1 MMNLEEVDEVENE
14 DAQDKDEYS
23 STSKTYL

>member
-14 DAQDKDEYS
+14 DVQDKDEYS